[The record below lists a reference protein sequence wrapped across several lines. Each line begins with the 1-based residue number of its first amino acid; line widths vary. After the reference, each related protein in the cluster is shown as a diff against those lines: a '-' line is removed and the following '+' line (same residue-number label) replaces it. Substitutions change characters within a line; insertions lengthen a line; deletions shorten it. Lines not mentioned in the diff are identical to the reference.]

1 MKRLK
6 QTAVW
11 PLMTT
16 GLVTILVAIAL
27 VAVPSLRGTIV
38 NAIDDSSA
46 PVIEASQILL
56 EQGRVNN
63 LVYDTVAPSVVSLN
77 IQARQDDDSP
87 YISISSGSGFVVDED
102 GHIVTNHH
110 VVEPAL
116 QAEQILGEGAES
128 RIEVSMFDGTIT
140 SADII
145 GTDPDSDIAVIRVD
159 VPQDRLNPVTFGDS
173 DALEEGQIVFALG
186 NPFANDWT
194 LTSGIVSALN
204 RSIPGLE
211 LFSTGGVIQTDA
223 AINPGNSGGPL
234 VDITGR
240 VIGVNSQINSETRS
254 NSGIG
259 FAVPSNL
266 VLRVANSL
274 IETGDVAYAYVGIT
288 SGSMNLTL
296 IEAYDLPNNLRGVP
310 IDRVLPGTPAD
321 IAGFEGISR
330 SSIDIIVAVDGLPIA
345 NFSEM
350 IGYLGINTEPGDT
363 VIFTVY
369 RDGEILDLPTV
380 LAPRP
385 EQ

>member
-11 PLMTT
+11 SLVTT

>member
-1 MKRLK
+1 HDDWLRYVRL
-6 QTAVW
+6 
-11 PLMTT
+11 
-16 GLVTILVAIAL
+16 
-27 VAVPSLRGTIV
+27 
-38 NAIDDSSA
+38 
-46 PVIEASQILL
+46 
-56 EQGRVNN
+56 
-63 LVYDTVAPSVVSLN
+63 
-77 IQARQDDDSP
+77 
-87 YISISSGSGFVVDED
+87 
-102 GHIVTNHH
+102 HH

-145 GTDPDSDIAVIRVD
+145 GTDPDSDIAVIRVN

-330 SSIDIIVAVDGLPIA
+330 GSIDIIVAVDGLPIA